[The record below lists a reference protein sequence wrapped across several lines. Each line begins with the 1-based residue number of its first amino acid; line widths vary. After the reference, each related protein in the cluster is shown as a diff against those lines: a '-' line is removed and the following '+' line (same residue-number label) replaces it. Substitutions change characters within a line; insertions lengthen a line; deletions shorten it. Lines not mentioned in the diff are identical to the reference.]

1 MLSQAPESILM
12 VRPSNFGYN
21 PLTARSNTFQRSD
34 AAVPPKEINLL
45 ARKEFYYFTDFLIR
59 SNIRTLIFEDHKDVI
74 LPDAVFPNNWVS
86 FHHDGTVVLYPMMA
100 ENRRLERR
108 KDILLRLQNEYNFD
122 IKRIIDYTNYEI
134 DGRFLEGTGS
144 VVFDY
149 AHKIAYSNISPRTDK
164 IVFNKMCSDL
174 GFEGTLFTA
183 RTPSGKDIYHTNV
196 MMCIGSNFVVIC
208 LEAVPDE
215 STRTAL
221 FESFEKTRHE
231 VVEISFRQLASFA
244 GNVIEV
250 LTQDG
255 DTALIMSESAFRSLD
270 KVQLSRLSRHAEILH
285 VPIPVIEEYG
295 GGSARCMIAGI
306 FLPQIKKS
314 K

>member
-1 MLSQAPESILM
+1 MQSQAPGSILM
-12 VRPSNFGYN
+12 IRPSNFGYN
-21 PLTARSNTFQRSD
+21 PLTARSNTFQKSD
-34 AAVPPKEINLL
+34 TAVLPKEINLL
-45 ARKEFYYFTDFLIR
+45 ARKEFDNFTDYLIR
-59 SNIRTLIFEDHKDVI
+59 SNIRTLVFEDYMDVL

-108 KDILLRLQNEYNFD
+108 KDILLRLQDEYNFD

-149 AHKIAYSNISPRTDK
+149 TNKMAYSNVSPRTDK

-174 GFEGTLFTA
+174 GFEGILFTA

-196 MMCIGSNFVVIC
+196 MMCIGSDFVVIC

-221 FESFEKTRHE
+221 SESFEKTRHE
-231 VVEISFRQLASFA
+231 IVKISFRQLKSFA
-244 GNVIEV
+244 GNMIEV
-250 LTQDG
+250 LTQNDVPS
-255 DTALIMSESAFRSLD
+255 LIMSESAFRSLD
-270 KVQLSRLSRHAEILH
+270 KGQLKTLSRHADLLFA
-285 VPIPVIEEYG
+285 PIPGIEKYG

-306 FLPQIKKS
+306 FLPEINKS
-314 K
+314 